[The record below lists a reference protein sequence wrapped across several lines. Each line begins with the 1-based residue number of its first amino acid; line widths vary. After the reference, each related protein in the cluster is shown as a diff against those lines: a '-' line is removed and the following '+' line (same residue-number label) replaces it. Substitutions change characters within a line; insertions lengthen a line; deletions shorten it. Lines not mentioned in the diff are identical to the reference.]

1 MTSLQKKLESAL
13 YSGYTKNRTESINSF
28 EGGIFMQKTKKTMAG
43 LLAATVLLGATSVL
57 QAVQVEP
64 VSAASDPVK
73 IIAMGDSIT
82 HGYINGD
89 NGYRKYFCYGLQQ
102 NGITNFDM
110 VGPNNNWTDS
120 ATYDWNGTTITY
132 DPAHAG
138 YSGYAIQKIGSR
150 QGLQETIF
158 DTTYVNG
165 DVSGNMMEAYQPDVI
180 MLQIGTN
187 DVLDA
192 QLTGIG
198 DRLEELV
205 DKLIPYVSGDGQVL
219 YLASIPNI
227 DAIERYDWL
236 GAYEWTYGV
245 SYKSDPEKFV
255 ATVQAAVDDYNTIVK
270 NLVAKKQAEG
280 AHIEFSDINST
291 IDISA
296 GDLKD
301 GVHPSEQG
309 YAKMGQYW
317 SNLLTETYFHGTVTP
332 TTTPTAT
339 TTTTTETTTTT
350 TGTTTATDSTPVET
364 TTSVQTTTTAKPQ
377 TNPSGDSAFTLT
389 DVAFDTDIDLQ
400 PYSDITS
407 IDVIFSAADGAFYN
421 GSVTFDGWNEATS
434 FTSTDLKNQML
445 TVTPSKEYGKM
456 TVRKYFGNVTLE
468 KVIVHTKGSAESTTT
483 TKVTTTETA
492 VTTTEAKTTTET
504 STTTTPV
511 VTTTIVTTVTE
522 TANGDVNGDGT
533 MDLTDL
539 VLLQKYLVRKGTMT
553 VEQSSR
559 ADLNADHVLN
569 VVDAMLLR
577 QLLLKHA

>member
-1 MTSLQKKLESAL
+1 
-13 YSGYTKNRTESINSF
+13 
-28 EGGIFMQKTKKTMAG
+28 MQKTKKTMAG

-89 NGYRKYFCYGLQQ
+89 NGYRKYFCYNLQQ
-102 NGITNFDM
+102 NGVTNFDM
-110 VGPNNNWTDS
+110 VGPNNNWSDS

-165 DVSGNMMEAYQPDVI
+165 DVSGNMMEVYQPDVI

-291 IDISA
+291 IEISA

-332 TTTPTAT
+332 TTTPATTAT

-350 TGTTTATDSTPVET
+350 TGTTTATDSTPAET
-364 TTSVQTTTTAKPQ
+364 TTSAQTTTTEPQ
-377 TNPSGDSAFTLT
+377 TNPSGDAAFTLT

-434 FTSTDLKNQML
+434 FTSTDLKNQTL
-445 TVTPSKEYGKM
+445 TVTPSKAYGKM
-456 TVRKYFGNVTLE
+456 TVRKYFGDVTLE

-533 MDLTDL
+533 TDLTDL
-539 VLLQKYLVRKGTMT
+539 VLLQKYLVRKGTLIA
-553 VEQSSR
+553 EQSSR

-577 QLLLKHA
+577 QLLLKQA

>member
-1 MTSLQKKLESAL
+1 
-13 YSGYTKNRTESINSF
+13 
-28 EGGIFMQKTKKTMAG
+28 MQKTKKTMAG

-89 NGYRKYFCYGLQQ
+89 NGYRKYFCYDLQQ

-110 VGPNNNWTDS
+110 VGPNNNWSDS

-291 IDISA
+291 IEISA

-332 TTTPTAT
+332 TTTPATTAT
-339 TTTTTETTTTT
+339 TTTTTETTTT
-350 TGTTTATDSTPVET
+350 TGTTTATDSTPAET
-364 TTSVQTTTTAKPQ
+364 TTSAQTTTTEPQ
-377 TNPSGDSAFTLT
+377 TNPSGDAAFTLT

-456 TVRKYFGNVTLE
+456 TVRKYFGDVTLE
-468 KVIVHTKGSAESTTT
+468 KVIVHTKGSAVST
-483 TKVTTTETA
+483 TTTETA
-492 VTTTEAKTTTET
+492 VITTEAKTTTET
-504 STTTTPV
+504 STTTTSV

-522 TANGDVNGDGT
+522 AANGDVNGDET
-533 MDLTDL
+533 TDLTDL
-539 VLLQKYLVRKGTMT
+539 VLLQKYLVRKETLIA
-553 VEQSSR
+553 EQSSR

-577 QLLLKHA
+577 QLLLKQA

>member
-1 MTSLQKKLESAL
+1 MW
-13 YSGYTKNRTESINSF
+13 
-28 EGGIFMQKTKKTMAG
+28 KTKKTMAG

-110 VGPNNNWTDS
+110 VGPNNNWSDS

-339 TTTTTETTTTT
+339 TTTTPETTTTT

-364 TTSVQTTTTAKPQ
+364 TTSVQITTTQPQ
-377 TNPSGDSAFTLT
+377 TNPSGDAAFTLT
-389 DVAFDTDIDLQ
+389 DVDFNIDIYLQ
-400 PYSDITS
+400 PYSNITS
-407 IDVIFSAADGAFYN
+407 IDVIFSAADGASYN
-421 GSVTFDGWNEATS
+421 GSVTFDGWNEATN

-456 TVRKYFGNVTLE
+456 TVRKYFGDVTLE
-468 KVIVHTKGSAESTTT
+468 KVIVHTKGSAVST
-483 TKVTTTETA
+483 TTTETA
-492 VTTTEAKTTTET
+492 VITTEAKTTTET
-504 STTTTPV
+504 TTTTAPA
-511 VTTTIVTTVTE
+511 VTTTVVTTVTE
-522 TANGDVNGDGT
+522 AVNGDVNGDGT
-533 MDLTDL
+533 ADLTDL
-539 VLLQKYLVRKGTMT
+539 VMLQKYLVRKETMT

-569 VVDAMLLR
+569 VVDAMLFR

>member
-1 MTSLQKKLESAL
+1 M
-13 YSGYTKNRTESINSF
+13 R
-28 EGGIFMQKTKKTMAG
+28 KTKKTMAG
-43 LLAATVLLGATSVL
+43 LLAATILLGATSVL
-57 QAVQVEP
+57 QAVQIEP

-102 NGITNFDM
+102 NGITNFNM
-110 VGPNNNWTDS
+110 VGPNNDWTDS
-120 ATYDWNGTTITY
+120 TTYDWNGTTITY

-158 DTTYVNG
+158 DTTYTDG
-165 DVSGNMMEAYQPDVI
+165 DVSGNMMEVYQPDVI

-227 DAIERYDWL
+227 DAAKKYDWL
-236 GAYEWTYGV
+236 GAYQWTYGV
-245 SYKSDPEKFV
+245 SYESDPEKFV

-296 GDLKD
+296 GDLED

-332 TTTPTAT
+332 TTTPTTTAT

-350 TGTTTATDSTPVET
+350 TGTTTATDSTPAET
-364 TTSVQTTTTAKPQ
+364 TTSVQTTTTEPQ

-407 IDVIFSAADGAFYN
+407 IDVIFSAADGASYN

-434 FTSTDLKNQML
+434 FTSADLKNQTL
-445 TVTPSKEYGKM
+445 TVTPSKDYGKM
-456 TVRKYFGNVTLE
+456 TVRKYFGDVTLE
-468 KVIVHTKGSAESTTT
+468 KVIVHTKGSTVST
-483 TKVTTTETA
+483 TTTETA
-492 VTTTEAKTTTET
+492 VVTTEAKTTTET
-504 STTTTPV
+504 TTTTAPA
-511 VTTTIVTTVTE
+511 VTTTVVTTVTE
-522 TANGDVNGDGT
+522 AVNGDVNGDGT
-533 MDLTDL
+533 ADLTDL
-539 VLLQKYLVRKGTMT
+539 VMLQKYLVRKETMT

>member
-1 MTSLQKKLESAL
+1 
-13 YSGYTKNRTESINSF
+13 
-28 EGGIFMQKTKKTMAG
+28 MQKTKKMVAG

-102 NGITNFDM
+102 NGITDFNM

-158 DTTYVNG
+158 DTTYTDG
-165 DVSGNMMEAYQPDVI
+165 DVSGNMMKVYQPDVI

-205 DKLIPYVSGDGQVL
+205 DKLLPYVSGDGQVL
-219 YLASIPNI
+219 YLASIPDI
-227 DAIERYDWL
+227 DAAKKYDWL
-236 GAYEWTYGV
+236 GAYQWTYGV
-245 SYKSDPEKFV
+245 SYESDPEKFV

-296 GDLKD
+296 GDLED
-301 GVHPSEQG
+301 GVHPNEQG

-332 TTTPTAT
+332 TTTPTTTAT

-364 TTSVQTTTTAKPQ
+364 TTSAQTTTTEPQ

-389 DVAFDTDIDLQ
+389 DVDFDTNIDLR

-407 IDVIFSAADGAFYN
+407 IDVIFSAADGASYN

-434 FTSTDLKNQML
+434 FTSADLKNQTL
-445 TVTPSKEYGKM
+445 TVTPSKAYDKM
-456 TVRKYFGNVTLE
+456 TVHKYFGDVTLE
-468 KVIVHTKGSAESTTT
+468 KVIVHIKGSAESTTT
-483 TKVTTTETA
+483 TKATTTETVA
-492 VTTTEAKTTTET
+492 TITEAKTTET
-504 STTTTPV
+504 STTTLA

-522 TANGDVNGDGT
+522 TVNGDVNGDGT
-533 MDLTDL
+533 TDLTDL
-539 VLLQKYLVRKGTMT
+539 VLLQKYLVRKGTLT
-553 VEQSSR
+553 AEQSSR

>member
-1 MTSLQKKLESAL
+1 MW
-13 YSGYTKNRTESINSF
+13 
-28 EGGIFMQKTKKTMAG
+28 KTKKTIAG

-57 QAVQVEP
+57 QAVQIEP
-64 VSAASDPVK
+64 VSAVSDPVK

-102 NGITNFDM
+102 NGITDFNM

-296 GDLKD
+296 GDLED

-332 TTTPTAT
+332 TTTPATTAT

-350 TGTTTATDSTPVET
+350 TGTTTATDSTPAET
-364 TTSVQTTTTAKPQ
+364 TTSAQITTTEPQ
-377 TNPSGDSAFTLT
+377 TNPSGDAAFTLT

-456 TVRKYFGNVTLE
+456 TVRKYFGDVTLE
-468 KVIVHTKGSAESTTT
+468 KVIVHTKGSAVST
-483 TKVTTTETA
+483 TTTETA
-492 VTTTEAKTTTET
+492 VITTEAK
-504 STTTTPV
+504 TTTPV

-533 MDLTDL
+533 TDLTDL
-539 VLLQKYLVRKGTMT
+539 VMLQKYLVRKETMT

>member
-1 MTSLQKKLESAL
+1 MW
-13 YSGYTKNRTESINSF
+13 
-28 EGGIFMQKTKKTMAG
+28 KTKKTIAG

-57 QAVQVEP
+57 QAVQIEP
-64 VSAASDPVK
+64 VSAVSDPVK

-102 NGITNFDM
+102 NGITDFNM

-291 IDISA
+291 IEISA
-296 GDLKD
+296 GDLED

-332 TTTPTAT
+332 TTTPATTAT

-350 TGTTTATDSTPVET
+350 TGTTTATDSTPAET
-364 TTSVQTTTTAKPQ
+364 TTSAQTTTTAKPQ
-377 TNPSGDSAFTLT
+377 TNPSGDAAFC
-389 DVAFDTDIDLQ
+389 Q
-400 PYSDITS
+400 
-407 IDVIFSAADGAFYN
+407 
-421 GSVTFDGWNEATS
+421 
-434 FTSTDLKNQML
+434 
-445 TVTPSKEYGKM
+445 
-456 TVRKYFGNVTLE
+456 
-468 KVIVHTKGSAESTTT
+468 
-483 TKVTTTETA
+483 
-492 VTTTEAKTTTET
+492 
-504 STTTTPV
+504 
-511 VTTTIVTTVTE
+511 
-522 TANGDVNGDGT
+522 
-533 MDLTDL
+533 
-539 VLLQKYLVRKGTMT
+539 
-553 VEQSSR
+553 EQR
-559 ADLNADHVLN
+559 RL
-569 VVDAMLLR
+569 
-577 QLLLKHA
+577 

>member
-1 MTSLQKKLESAL
+1 
-13 YSGYTKNRTESINSF
+13 
-28 EGGIFMQKTKKTMAG
+28 MQKTKKTMAG

-89 NGYRKYFCYGLQQ
+89 NGYRKYFCYDLQQ

-138 YSGYAIQKIGSR
+138 YSGYAIQKIGNR

-158 DTTYVNG
+158 DTTYTDG
-165 DVSGNMMEAYQPDVI
+165 DVSGNMMEVYQPDVI

-291 IDISA
+291 IEISA

-350 TGTTTATDSTPVET
+350 TGTTTATDSTPAET
-364 TTSVQTTTTAKPQ
+364 TTSAQITTTQPQ
-377 TNPSGDSAFTLT
+377 TNPSGDAAFTLT

-400 PYSDITS
+400 PYSNITS

-434 FTSTDLKNQML
+434 FTSTDLKNQTL
-445 TVTPSKEYGKM
+445 TVTPSKAYGKM
-456 TVRKYFGNVTLE
+456 TVRKYFGDVTLE

-533 MDLTDL
+533 TDLTDL
-539 VLLQKYLVRKGTMT
+539 VLLQKYLVRKGTLIA
-553 VEQSSR
+553 EQSSR

-577 QLLLKHA
+577 QLLLKQA

>member
-1 MTSLQKKLESAL
+1 
-13 YSGYTKNRTESINSF
+13 
-28 EGGIFMQKTKKTMAG
+28 MQKTKKTMAG

-89 NGYRKYFCYGLQQ
+89 NGYRKYFCYDLQQ

-120 ATYDWNGTTITY
+120 AMYDWNGTTITY

-138 YSGYAIQKIGSR
+138 YSGYAIQKIGNR

-158 DTTYVNG
+158 DTTYTDG
-165 DVSGNMMEAYQPDVI
+165 DVSGNMMEVYQPDVI

-291 IDISA
+291 IEISA

-350 TGTTTATDSTPVET
+350 TGTTTATDSTPAET
-364 TTSVQTTTTAKPQ
+364 TTSAQITTTQPQ
-377 TNPSGDSAFTLT
+377 TNPSGDAAFTLT

-400 PYSDITS
+400 PYSNITS

-434 FTSTDLKNQML
+434 FTSTDLKNQTL
-445 TVTPSKEYGKM
+445 TVTPSKAYGKM
-456 TVRKYFGNVTLE
+456 TVRKYFGDVTLE

-533 MDLTDL
+533 TDLTDL
-539 VLLQKYLVRKGTMT
+539 VLLQKYLVRKGTLIA
-553 VEQSSR
+553 EQSSR

-577 QLLLKHA
+577 QLLLKQA

>member
-1 MTSLQKKLESAL
+1 
-13 YSGYTKNRTESINSF
+13 
-28 EGGIFMQKTKKTMAG
+28 MQKTKKTMAG

-89 NGYRKYFCYGLQQ
+89 NGYRKYFCYDLQQ

-138 YSGYAIQKIGSR
+138 YSGYAIQKIGNR

-158 DTTYVNG
+158 DTTYTDG
-165 DVSGNMMEAYQPDVI
+165 DVSGNMMEVYQPDVI

-291 IDISA
+291 IEISA

-350 TGTTTATDSTPVET
+350 TGTTTATDSTPAET
-364 TTSVQTTTTAKPQ
+364 TTSAQITTTQPQ
-377 TNPSGDSAFTLT
+377 TNPSGDAAFTLT

-400 PYSDITS
+400 PYSNITS

-434 FTSTDLKNQML
+434 FTSTDLKNQTL
-445 TVTPSKEYGKM
+445 TVTPSKAYGKM
-456 TVRKYFGNVTLE
+456 TVRKYFGDVTLE
-468 KVIVHTKGSAESTTT
+468 KVIVHTKGSAESTTI

-533 MDLTDL
+533 TDLTDL
-539 VLLQKYLVRKGTMT
+539 VLLQKYLVRKGTLIA
-553 VEQSSR
+553 EQSSR

-577 QLLLKHA
+577 QLLLKQA

>member
-1 MTSLQKKLESAL
+1 MW
-13 YSGYTKNRTESINSF
+13 
-28 EGGIFMQKTKKTMAG
+28 KTKKTMAG

-110 VGPNNNWTDS
+110 VGPNNNWSDS

>member
-1 MTSLQKKLESAL
+1 
-13 YSGYTKNRTESINSF
+13 
-28 EGGIFMQKTKKTMAG
+28 MQKTKKTMAG
-43 LLAATVLLGATSVL
+43 LLAATVLLGTTSVL

-102 NGITNFDM
+102 NGITDFDM

-120 ATYDWNGTTITY
+120 TTYDWNGTTITY

-138 YSGYAIQKIGSR
+138 YSGYAIQKIGGR

-158 DTTYVNG
+158 DGTYT
-165 DVSGNMMEAYQPDVI
+165 DEDRSGNMIETYQPDII

-205 DKLIPYVSGDGQVL
+205 DKLLPYVSGDGQVL

-227 DAIERYDWL
+227 DAAKRYDWL
-236 GAYEWTYGV
+236 GAYEWNYGV
-245 SYKSDPEKFV
+245 SHESDPEKFV

-270 NLVAKKQAEG
+270 NLVVKKQAEG

-296 GDLKD
+296 GDLED

-332 TTTPTAT
+332 TTTTTTTA

-350 TGTTTATDSTPVET
+350 TGTTSATDSTPAET
-364 TTSVQTTTTAKPQ
+364 TTSAQTTTTEPQ
-377 TNPSGDSAFTLT
+377 TNPSGNSTFTLT
-389 DVAFDTDIDLQ
+389 DVDFNTDIDLR

-407 IDVIFSAADGAFYN
+407 IDVIFSAADGASYN

-434 FTSTDLKNQML
+434 FTSADLKNQTL
-445 TVTPSKEYGKM
+445 TVTPSKDYDKM
-456 TVRKYFGNVTLE
+456 TVHKYFGDVTLE
-468 KVIVHTKGSAESTTT
+468 KVIVHTKGSAGSTTT
-483 TKVTTTETA
+483 TKATTAEIVA
-492 VTTTEAKTTTET
+492 TTTEAKTTTET
-504 STTTTPV
+504 STTTPV

-522 TANGDVNGDGT
+522 TVNGDVNGDGT
-533 MDLTDL
+533 ANLNDL
-539 VLLQKYLVRKGTMT
+539 VLLQKYLVRKGTLT
-553 VEQSSR
+553 AEQSSR
-559 ADLNADHVLN
+559 ADLNDDHVLN

>member
-1 MTSLQKKLESAL
+1 
-13 YSGYTKNRTESINSF
+13 
-28 EGGIFMQKTKKTMAG
+28 MQKTKKTMAG

-57 QAVQVEP
+57 QAVQIEL

-102 NGITNFDM
+102 NGITDFNM
-110 VGPNNNWTDS
+110 VGPNNDWTDS
-120 ATYDWNGTTITY
+120 TTYDWNGTTITY

-158 DTTYVNG
+158 DTTYTDG
-165 DVSGNMMEAYQPDVI
+165 DVSGNMMEVYQPDVI

-219 YLASIPNI
+219 YLASIPDI
-227 DAIERYDWL
+227 DAAKKYDWL
-236 GAYEWTYGV
+236 GAYQWTYGV
-245 SYKSDPEKFV
+245 SYESDPEKFV

-270 NLVAKKQAEG
+270 NLVAKKQAKG

-296 GDLKD
+296 GDLED
-301 GVHPSEQG
+301 GVHPNEQG

-332 TTTPTAT
+332 TTTTTTAAT

-350 TGTTTATDSTPVET
+350 TGTTTATDSTPAET
-364 TTSVQTTTTAKPQ
+364 TTSAQTTTTEPQ

-407 IDVIFSAADGAFYN
+407 IDVIFSAADGASYN

-434 FTSTDLKNQML
+434 FTSADLKNQTL
-445 TVTPSKEYGKM
+445 TVTPSKDYGKM
-456 TVRKYFGNVTLE
+456 TVRKYFGDVTLE
-468 KVIVHTKGSAESTTT
+468 KVIVHTKGSTVST
-483 TKVTTTETA
+483 TTTETA
-492 VTTTEAKTTTET
+492 VITTEAKTTTET
-504 STTTTPV
+504 TTTTMPA
-511 VTTTIVTTVTE
+511 VTTTMVTTVTE
-522 TANGDVNGDGT
+522 AVNGDVNGDGT
-533 MDLTDL
+533 TDLTDL
-539 VLLQKYLVRKGTMT
+539 VLLQKYLVRKGTLT
-553 VEQSSR
+553 AEQSSR

>member
-1 MTSLQKKLESAL
+1 M
-13 YSGYTKNRTESINSF
+13 R
-28 EGGIFMQKTKKTMAG
+28 KTKKMVAG

-110 VGPNNNWTDS
+110 VGPNNNWSDS

-132 DPAHAG
+132 DPVHAG

-158 DTTYVNG
+158 DTTYTDG
-165 DVSGNMMEAYQPDVI
+165 DVSGNMMEVYQPDVI

-219 YLASIPNI
+219 YLASIPDI
-227 DAIERYDWL
+227 DAAKKYDWL
-236 GAYEWTYGV
+236 GAYQWTYGV
-245 SYKSDPEKFV
+245 SYESDPEKFV

-296 GDLKD
+296 GDLED

-332 TTTPTAT
+332 TTTPTTTAT

-350 TGTTTATDSTPVET
+350 TGTTTATDSTPAET
-364 TTSVQTTTTAKPQ
+364 TTSAQATTTEPQ

-407 IDVIFSAADGAFYN
+407 IDVIFSAADGASYN

-434 FTSTDLKNQML
+434 FTSADLKNQTL
-445 TVTPSKEYGKM
+445 TVTPSKAYGKM
-456 TVRKYFGNVTLE
+456 TVRKYFGDVTLE
-468 KVIVHTKGSAESTTT
+468 KVIVHTKGSTVST
-483 TKVTTTETA
+483 TTTETA
-492 VTTTEAKTTTET
+492 VITTEAKTTTET
-504 STTTTPV
+504 TTTTMPA
-511 VTTTIVTTVTE
+511 VTTTMVTTVTE
-522 TANGDVNGDGT
+522 AVNGDVNGDGT
-533 MDLTDL
+533 TDLTDL
-539 VLLQKYLVRKGTMT
+539 VMLQKYLVRKGTLT
-553 VEQSSR
+553 AEQSSR

>member
-1 MTSLQKKLESAL
+1 
-13 YSGYTKNRTESINSF
+13 
-28 EGGIFMQKTKKTMAG
+28 MQKTKKTMAG

-57 QAVQVEP
+57 QAIQIEP

-89 NGYRKYFCYGLQQ
+89 NGYRKYFCYDLQQ
-102 NGITNFDM
+102 NGVTNFDM

-291 IDISA
+291 IEISA

-332 TTTPTAT
+332 TTTPATTAT

-350 TGTTTATDSTPVET
+350 TGTTTATDSTPAET
-364 TTSVQTTTTAKPQ
+364 TTSAQTTTTEPQ
-377 TNPSGDSAFTLT
+377 TNPSGDAAFTLT

-456 TVRKYFGNVTLE
+456 TVRKYFGDVTLE
-468 KVIVHTKGSAESTTT
+468 KVIVHTKGSAVST
-483 TKVTTTETA
+483 TTTETA
-492 VTTTEAKTTTET
+492 VITTEAK
-504 STTTTPV
+504 TTTPV

-533 MDLTDL
+533 TDLTDL
-539 VLLQKYLVRKGTMT
+539 VMLQKYLVRKETMT

>member
-1 MTSLQKKLESAL
+1 
-13 YSGYTKNRTESINSF
+13 
-28 EGGIFMQKTKKTMAG
+28 MQKTKKTMAG

-89 NGYRKYFCYGLQQ
+89 NGYRKYFCYDLQQ

-138 YSGYAIQKIGSR
+138 YSGYAIQKIGNR

-158 DTTYVNG
+158 DTTYTDG
-165 DVSGNMMEAYQPDVI
+165 DVSGNMMEVYQPDVI

-291 IDISA
+291 IEISA

-350 TGTTTATDSTPVET
+350 TGTTTATDSTPAET
-364 TTSVQTTTTAKPQ
+364 TTSAQITTTQPQ
-377 TNPSGDSAFTLT
+377 TNPSGDAAFTLT

-400 PYSDITS
+400 PYSNITS

-434 FTSTDLKNQML
+434 FTSTDLKNQTL
-445 TVTPSKEYGKM
+445 TVTPSKAYGKM
-456 TVRKYFGNVTLE
+456 TVRKYFGDVTLE

-504 STTTTPV
+504 TTTTAPA
-511 VTTTIVTTVTE
+511 VTTIMVTTVTE
-522 TANGDVNGDGT
+522 AVNGDVNGDGT
-533 MDLTDL
+533 ADLTDL
-539 VLLQKYLVRKGTMT
+539 VLLQKYLVRKGTLIA
-553 VEQSSR
+553 EQSSR

-577 QLLLKHA
+577 QLLLKQA

>member
-1 MTSLQKKLESAL
+1 MRKPKK
-13 YSGYTKNRTESINSF
+13 I
-28 EGGIFMQKTKKTMAG
+28 MAG
-43 LLAATVLLGATSVL
+43 LLAATVLLGTTSVL

-73 IIAMGDSIT
+73 IMAMGDSIT
-82 HGYINGD
+82 DGYINGD

-110 VGPNNNWTDS
+110 VGPNNNWSDS

-138 YSGYAIQKIGSR
+138 YSGYTIQKIGSR

-205 DKLIPYVSGDGQVL
+205 DKLLPYVSGDGQVL

-227 DAIERYDWL
+227 DAIKRYDWL
-236 GAYEWTYGV
+236 GAYEWNYGV
-245 SYKSDPEKFV
+245 SHESDPEKFV

-291 IDISA
+291 ITIST
-296 GDLKD
+296 GDLED

-332 TTTPTAT
+332 TTTPATTATTT

-350 TGTTTATDSTPVET
+350 TGTTTATDSTPAET
-364 TTSVQTTTTAKPQ
+364 TTSAQITTTQPQ

-389 DVAFDTDIDLQ
+389 DVDFNTDIYLQ
-400 PYSDITS
+400 PYSNITS

-456 TVRKYFGNVTLE
+456 TVRKYFGDVTLE
-468 KVIVHTKGSAESTTT
+468 KVIVHTKGSAVST
-483 TKVTTTETA
+483 TTTETA
-492 VTTTEAKTTTET
+492 VITTEAKTTTET
-504 STTTTPV
+504 TTTTAPA
-511 VTTTIVTTVTE
+511 VTTTVVTTVTE

-533 MDLTDL
+533 TDLTDL
-539 VLLQKYLVRKGTMT
+539 VLLQKYLVRKEMLTA
-553 VEQSSR
+553 EQSSR

-577 QLLLKHA
+577 QLLLKQA

>member
-1 MTSLQKKLESAL
+1 
-13 YSGYTKNRTESINSF
+13 
-28 EGGIFMQKTKKTMAG
+28 MQKTKKMVAG

-102 NGITNFDM
+102 NGITDFNM
-110 VGPNNNWTDS
+110 VGPNNDWTDS
-120 ATYDWNGTTITY
+120 TTYDWNGTTITY

-158 DTTYVNG
+158 DTTYTDG
-165 DVSGNMMEAYQPDVI
+165 DVSGNMMKVYQPDVI

-227 DAIERYDWL
+227 DAAKKYDWL
-236 GAYEWTYGV
+236 GAYQWTYGV
-245 SYKSDPEKFV
+245 SYESDPEKFV

-296 GDLKD
+296 GDLED
-301 GVHPSEQG
+301 GVHPNEQG

-332 TTTPTAT
+332 TTTPTTTAT

-350 TGTTTATDSTPVET
+350 TGTTTATDSTPAEI
-364 TTSVQTTTTAKPQ
+364 TTSAQTTTTEPQ

-407 IDVIFSAADGAFYN
+407 IDVIFSAADGASYN

-434 FTSTDLKNQML
+434 FTSADLKNQTL
-445 TVTPSKEYGKM
+445 TVTPSKDYGKM
-456 TVRKYFGNVTLE
+456 TVRKYFGDVTLE
-468 KVIVHTKGSAESTTT
+468 KVIVHTKGSTVST
-483 TKVTTTETA
+483 TTTETA
-492 VTTTEAKTTTET
+492 VITTEAKTTTET
-504 STTTTPV
+504 TTTTMPA
-511 VTTTIVTTVTE
+511 VTTTMVTTVTE
-522 TANGDVNGDGT
+522 AVNGDVNGDGT
-533 MDLTDL
+533 TDLTDL
-539 VLLQKYLVRKGTMT
+539 VLLQKYLVRKGTLT
-553 VEQSSR
+553 AEQSSR

>member
-1 MTSLQKKLESAL
+1 
-13 YSGYTKNRTESINSF
+13 
-28 EGGIFMQKTKKTMAG
+28 
-43 LLAATVLLGATSVL
+43 
-57 QAVQVEP
+57 
-64 VSAASDPVK
+64 
-73 IIAMGDSIT
+73 MGDSIT

-296 GDLKD
+296 GDLED

-332 TTTPTAT
+332 TTTTTTAAT

-350 TGTTTATDSTPVET
+350 TGTTTATDSTPAET
-364 TTSVQTTTTAKPQ
+364 TTFAQTTTTQPQ

-389 DVAFDTDIDLQ
+389 DVDFNTDIDLR

-407 IDVIFSAADGAFYN
+407 IDVIFSAADGASYN

-434 FTSTDLKNQML
+434 FTSTDLKNQTL
-445 TVTPSKEYGKM
+445 TVTPSKAYGKM
-456 TVRKYFGNVTLE
+456 TVHKYFGDVTLE

-511 VTTTIVTTVTE
+511 VITTIVTTVTE

-533 MDLTDL
+533 ANLNDL
-539 VLLQKYLVRKGTMT
+539 VLLQKYLVRKGMLIA
-553 VEQSSR
+553 EQSSR

>member
-1 MTSLQKKLESAL
+1 
-13 YSGYTKNRTESINSF
+13 
-28 EGGIFMQKTKKTMAG
+28 MQKTKKMVAG

-57 QAVQVEP
+57 QAVQIEP

-102 NGITNFDM
+102 NGITDFNM
-110 VGPNNNWTDS
+110 VGPNNDWTDS
-120 ATYDWNGTTITY
+120 TTYDWNGTTITY

-219 YLASIPNI
+219 YLASIPDI
-227 DAIERYDWL
+227 DAAKKYDWL
-236 GAYEWTYGV
+236 GAYQWTYGV
-245 SYKSDPEKFV
+245 SYESDPEKFV

-291 IDISA
+291 INISA
-296 GDLKD
+296 GDLED

-332 TTTPTAT
+332 TTTPTTTAT

-350 TGTTTATDSTPVET
+350 TGTTTATDSTPAET
-364 TTSVQTTTTAKPQ
+364 TTSAQTTTTEPQ

-407 IDVIFSAADGAFYN
+407 IDVIFSAADGASYN

-434 FTSTDLKNQML
+434 FTSADLKNQTL
-445 TVTPSKEYGKM
+445 TVTPSKDYGKM
-456 TVRKYFGNVTLE
+456 TIRKYFGDVTLE
-468 KVIVHTKGSAESTTT
+468 KVIVHTKGSTVST
-483 TKVTTTETA
+483 TTTETA
-492 VTTTEAKTTTET
+492 VITTEAKTTTET
-504 STTTTPV
+504 TTTTMPA
-511 VTTTIVTTVTE
+511 VTTTMVTTVTE
-522 TANGDVNGDGT
+522 AVNGDVNGDGT
-533 MDLTDL
+533 TDLTDL
-539 VLLQKYLVRKGTMT
+539 VMLQKYLVRKGTLT
-553 VEQSSR
+553 AEQSSR

>member
-1 MTSLQKKLESAL
+1 MW
-13 YSGYTKNRTESINSF
+13 
-28 EGGIFMQKTKKTMAG
+28 KTKKTMAG

-110 VGPNNNWTDS
+110 VGPNNNWSDS

-138 YSGYAIQKIGSR
+138 YSGYAIQKIGNR

-158 DTTYVNG
+158 DTTYTDG
-165 DVSGNMMEAYQPDVI
+165 DVSGNMMEVYQPDVI

-291 IDISA
+291 IEISA

-317 SNLLTETYFHGTVTP
+317 SKLLTETYFHGTVTP
-332 TTTPTAT
+332 TTTPATTAT

-350 TGTTTATDSTPVET
+350 TGTTTATDSTPAET
-364 TTSVQTTTTAKPQ
+364 TTSAQITTTQPQ

-389 DVAFDTDIDLQ
+389 DVDFNTDIYLQ
-400 PYSDITS
+400 PYSNITS
-407 IDVIFSAADGAFYN
+407 IDVIFSAADGASYN

-434 FTSTDLKNQML
+434 FTSTDLKNQTL
-445 TVTPSKEYGKM
+445 TVTPSKAYGKM
-456 TVRKYFGNVTLE
+456 TVHKYFGDVTLE

-483 TKVTTTETA
+483 TK

-533 MDLTDL
+533 ANLNDL
-539 VLLQKYLVRKGTMT
+539 VLLQKYLVRKGTLT
-553 VEQSSR
+553 AEQSSR

>member
-1 MTSLQKKLESAL
+1 
-13 YSGYTKNRTESINSF
+13 
-28 EGGIFMQKTKKTMAG
+28 MQKTKKTMAG

-89 NGYRKYFCYGLQQ
+89 NGYRKYFCYDLQQ

-110 VGPNNNWTDS
+110 VGPNNNWSDS

-138 YSGYAIQKIGSR
+138 YSGYAIQKIGNR

-158 DTTYVNG
+158 DTTYTDG
-165 DVSGNMMEAYQPDVI
+165 DVSGNMMEVYQPDVI

-291 IDISA
+291 IEISA

-350 TGTTTATDSTPVET
+350 TGTTTATDSTPAET
-364 TTSVQTTTTAKPQ
+364 TTSAQITTTQPQ
-377 TNPSGDSAFTLT
+377 TNPSGDAAFTLT

-400 PYSDITS
+400 PYSNITS

-434 FTSTDLKNQML
+434 FTSTDLKNQTL
-445 TVTPSKEYGKM
+445 TVTPSKAYGKM
-456 TVRKYFGNVTLE
+456 TVRKYFGDVTLE

-533 MDLTDL
+533 TDLTDL
-539 VLLQKYLVRKGTMT
+539 VLLQKYLVRKGTLIA
-553 VEQSSR
+553 EQSSR

-577 QLLLKHA
+577 QLLLKQA

>member
-1 MTSLQKKLESAL
+1 MW
-13 YSGYTKNRTESINSF
+13 
-28 EGGIFMQKTKKTMAG
+28 KTKKTMAG

-110 VGPNNNWTDS
+110 VGPNNNWSDS

-227 DAIERYDWL
+227 DVIERYDWL

-332 TTTPTAT
+332 TTTPATTAT

-350 TGTTTATDSTPVET
+350 TGTTTATDSTPAET
-364 TTSVQTTTTAKPQ
+364 TTSAQITTTQPQ

-389 DVAFDTDIDLQ
+389 DVDFNTDIYLQ
-400 PYSDITS
+400 PYSNITS
-407 IDVIFSAADGAFYN
+407 IDVIFSAADGASYN
-421 GSVTFDGWNEATS
+421 GSVTFDGWNEATN

-456 TVRKYFGNVTLE
+456 TVRKYFGDVTLE
-468 KVIVHTKGSAESTTT
+468 KVIVHTKGSAVST
-483 TKVTTTETA
+483 TTTETA
-492 VTTTEAKTTTET
+492 VVTTEAKTTTET
-504 STTTTPV
+504 TTTTV
-511 VTTTIVTTVTE
+511 SAVTTTVVTTVTE
-522 TANGDVNGDGT
+522 AVNGDVNGDGT
-533 MDLTDL
+533 ADLTDL
-539 VLLQKYLVRKGTMT
+539 VMLQKYLVRKETMT

>member
-1 MTSLQKKLESAL
+1 
-13 YSGYTKNRTESINSF
+13 
-28 EGGIFMQKTKKTMAG
+28 MQKTKKTMAG

-57 QAVQVEP
+57 QAIQIEP

-89 NGYRKYFCYGLQQ
+89 NGYRKYFCYNLQQ
-102 NGITNFDM
+102 NGVTNFDM

-120 ATYDWNGTTITY
+120 ATYDCNGTTITY

-296 GDLKD
+296 GDLED

-332 TTTPTAT
+332 TTTPATTAT

-350 TGTTTATDSTPVET
+350 TGTTTATDSTPAET
-364 TTSVQTTTTAKPQ
+364 TTSAQITTTEPQ
-377 TNPSGDSAFTLT
+377 TNPSGDAAFTLM

-456 TVRKYFGNVTLE
+456 TVRKYFGDVTLE
-468 KVIVHTKGSAESTTT
+468 KVIVHTKGSAVST
-483 TKVTTTETA
+483 TTTETA
-492 VTTTEAKTTTET
+492 VITTEAK
-504 STTTTPV
+504 TTTPV

-533 MDLTDL
+533 TDLTDL
-539 VLLQKYLVRKGTMT
+539 VMLQKYLVRKETMT

-569 VVDAMLLR
+569 VVDAMLRR

>member
-1 MTSLQKKLESAL
+1 
-13 YSGYTKNRTESINSF
+13 
-28 EGGIFMQKTKKTMAG
+28 MQKTKKMVAG

-57 QAVQVEP
+57 QAVQIEP

-110 VGPNNNWTDS
+110 VGPNNKWTDS
-120 ATYDWNGTTITY
+120 TTYDWNGTTITY

-165 DVSGNMMEAYQPDVI
+165 DVSGNMMEVYQPDVI

-219 YLASIPNI
+219 YLASIPDI
-227 DAIERYDWL
+227 DAAKKYDWL
-236 GAYEWTYGV
+236 GAYQWTYGV
-245 SYKSDPEKFV
+245 SYESDPEKFV

-296 GDLKD
+296 GDLED
-301 GVHPSEQG
+301 GVHPNEQG

-332 TTTPTAT
+332 TTTTTTTAT
-339 TTTTTETTTTT
+339 TTTTTETTTTTTT
-350 TGTTTATDSTPVET
+350 TGTTTATDSTPAET
-364 TTSVQTTTTAKPQ
+364 TTSAQTTTTEPQ

-407 IDVIFSAADGAFYN
+407 IDVIFSAADGASYN

-434 FTSTDLKNQML
+434 FTSADLKNQTL
-445 TVTPSKEYGKM
+445 TVTPSKDYGKM
-456 TVRKYFGNVTLE
+456 TVRKYFGDVTLE
-468 KVIVHTKGSAESTTT
+468 KVIVHTKGSTVST
-483 TKVTTTETA
+483 TTTETA
-492 VTTTEAKTTTET
+492 VITTEAKTTTET
-504 STTTTPV
+504 TTTTMPA
-511 VTTTIVTTVTE
+511 VTTTMVTTVTE
-522 TANGDVNGDGT
+522 TVNGDVNGDGT
-533 MDLTDL
+533 TDLTDL
-539 VLLQKYLVRKGTMT
+539 VMLQKYLVRKGTLT
-553 VEQSSR
+553 AEQSSR

>member
-1 MTSLQKKLESAL
+1 
-13 YSGYTKNRTESINSF
+13 
-28 EGGIFMQKTKKTMAG
+28 MQKTKKTMAG

-89 NGYRKYFCYGLQQ
+89 NGYRKYFCYDLQQ

-110 VGPNNNWTDS
+110 VGPNNNWSDS

-291 IDISA
+291 IEISA

-350 TGTTTATDSTPVET
+350 TGTTTATDSTPAET
-364 TTSVQTTTTAKPQ
+364 TTSAQTTTTAKPQ
-377 TNPSGDSAFTLT
+377 TNPSGDAAFTLT

-407 IDVIFSAADGAFYN
+407 IDVIFSAADGATYN

-456 TVRKYFGNVTLE
+456 MVRKYFGDVTLE

-504 STTTTPV
+504 TTTTAPA
-511 VTTTIVTTVTE
+511 VTTTVVTTVTE
-522 TANGDVNGDGT
+522 AVNGDVNGDGT
-533 MDLTDL
+533 ADLTDL
-539 VLLQKYLVRKGTMT
+539 VMLQKYLVRKGTLIA
-553 VEQSSR
+553 EQSSR

-577 QLLLKHA
+577 QLLLKQA

>member
-1 MTSLQKKLESAL
+1 MW
-13 YSGYTKNRTESINSF
+13 
-28 EGGIFMQKTKKTMAG
+28 KTKKTMAG

>member
-1 MTSLQKKLESAL
+1 MW
-13 YSGYTKNRTESINSF
+13 
-28 EGGIFMQKTKKTMAG
+28 KTKKTIAG

-57 QAVQVEP
+57 QTVQVEP

-198 DRLEELV
+198 ARLEELV

-270 NLVAKKQAEG
+270 NLVAKKQSEG

-291 IDISA
+291 IEISA
-296 GDLKD
+296 GDLED

-332 TTTPTAT
+332 TTTPATTAT

-350 TGTTTATDSTPVET
+350 TGTTTATDSTPAET
-364 TTSVQTTTTAKPQ
+364 TTSAQATTTAKPQ
-377 TNPSGDSAFTLT
+377 TNPSDDSAFTLT
-389 DVAFDTDIDLQ
+389 DVDFNTDIDLR

-407 IDVIFSAADGAFYN
+407 IDVIFSAADGASYN
-421 GSVTFDGWNEATS
+421 GSVTFDGWNEATN

-456 TVRKYFGNVTLE
+456 MVRKYFGDVTLE
-468 KVIVHTKGSAESTTT
+468 KVIVHTNGSAVSTTT
-483 TKVTTTETA
+483 TETS
-492 VTTTEAKTTTET
+492 VITTEAKTTTET
-504 STTTTPV
+504 TTTTAPS
-511 VTTTIVTTVTE
+511 VTTTVVTTVTE
-522 TANGDVNGDGT
+522 AVNGDVNGDGT
-533 MDLTDL
+533 ADLTDL
-539 VLLQKYLVRKGTMT
+539 VLLQKYLVRKGTLIA
-553 VEQSSR
+553 EQSSR

-577 QLLLKHA
+577 QLLLKQA

>member
-1 MTSLQKKLESAL
+1 MW
-13 YSGYTKNRTESINSF
+13 
-28 EGGIFMQKTKKTMAG
+28 KTKKTMAG

-73 IIAMGDSIT
+73 IMAMGDSIT

-89 NGYRKYFCYGLQQ
+89 NGYRKYFCYDLQQ

-120 ATYDWNGTTITY
+120 TTYDWNGTTITY

-227 DAIERYDWL
+227 DAIKRYDWL
-236 GAYEWTYGV
+236 GAYEWNYGV
-245 SYKSDPEKFV
+245 SHESDPEKFV

-291 IDISA
+291 ITISA
-296 GDLKD
+296 GDLED

-332 TTTPTAT
+332 TTTPATTAT
-339 TTTTTETTTTT
+339 TTTTTETTTTM

-377 TNPSGDSAFTLT
+377 TNPSGDAAFTLT

-400 PYSDITS
+400 PYSNITS

-456 TVRKYFGNVTLE
+456 TVRKYFGDVTLE
-468 KVIVHTKGSAESTTT
+468 KVIVHTKGSAVST
-483 TKVTTTETA
+483 TTTETA
-492 VTTTEAKTTTET
+492 VITTEAKTTTET
-504 STTTTPV
+504 TTTTAPA
-511 VTTTIVTTVTE
+511 VTTTMVTTVTE
-522 TANGDVNGDGT
+522 AVNGDVNGDGT
-533 MDLTDL
+533 ADLTDL
-539 VLLQKYLVRKGTMT
+539 VMLQKYLVRKGTLIA
-553 VEQSSR
+553 EQSSR

-577 QLLLKHA
+577 QLLLKQA

>member
-1 MTSLQKKLESAL
+1 MW
-13 YSGYTKNRTESINSF
+13 
-28 EGGIFMQKTKKTMAG
+28 KTKKTIAG

-57 QAVQVEP
+57 QAVQIEP
-64 VSAASDPVK
+64 VSAVSDPVK

-102 NGITNFDM
+102 NGITDFNM

-291 IDISA
+291 IEISA
-296 GDLKD
+296 GDLED

-332 TTTPTAT
+332 TTTPATTAT

-350 TGTTTATDSTPVET
+350 TGTTTATDSTPAET
-364 TTSVQTTTTAKPQ
+364 TTSAQTTTTAKPQ
-377 TNPSGDSAFTLT
+377 TNPSGDAAFTLT

-407 IDVIFSAADGAFYN
+407 IDVIFSAADGASYN
-421 GSVTFDGWNEATS
+421 GSVTFDGWNEATN

-456 TVRKYFGNVTLE
+456 TVRKYFGDVTLE
-468 KVIVHTKGSAESTTT
+468 KVIVHTKGSAVST
-483 TKVTTTETA
+483 TTTETA
-492 VTTTEAKTTTET
+492 VITTEAKTTTET
-504 STTTTPV
+504 TTTTAPA
-511 VTTTIVTTVTE
+511 VTTTVVTTVTE
-522 TANGDVNGDGT
+522 AVNGDVNGDGT
-533 MDLTDL
+533 ADLTDL
-539 VLLQKYLVRKGTMT
+539 VMLQKYLVRKETMT

-569 VVDAMLLR
+569 VVDAMLFR

>member
-1 MTSLQKKLESAL
+1 
-13 YSGYTKNRTESINSF
+13 
-28 EGGIFMQKTKKTMAG
+28 MQKTKKTMAG

-89 NGYRKYFCYGLQQ
+89 NGYRKYFCYDLQQ

-110 VGPNNNWTDS
+110 VGPNNNWMDS

-296 GDLKD
+296 GDLED

-332 TTTPTAT
+332 TTTPATTAT

-350 TGTTTATDSTPVET
+350 TGTTTATDSTPAET
-364 TTSVQTTTTAKPQ
+364 TTSAQITTTEPQ
-377 TNPSGDSAFTLT
+377 TNPSGDAAFTLT

-456 TVRKYFGNVTLE
+456 TVRKYFGDVTLE
-468 KVIVHTKGSAESTTT
+468 KVIVHTKGSAVST
-483 TKVTTTETA
+483 TTTETA
-492 VTTTEAKTTTET
+492 VITTEAK
-504 STTTTPV
+504 TTTPV

-533 MDLTDL
+533 TDLTDL
-539 VLLQKYLVRKGTMT
+539 VMLQKYLVRKETMT

>member
-1 MTSLQKKLESAL
+1 
-13 YSGYTKNRTESINSF
+13 
-28 EGGIFMQKTKKTMAG
+28 MQKTKKTMAG

-57 QAVQVEP
+57 QAVQIEP

-73 IIAMGDSIT
+73 IMAMGDSIT

-89 NGYRKYFCYGLQQ
+89 NGYRKYFCYDLQQ

-120 ATYDWNGTTITY
+120 TTYDWNGTTITY

-291 IDISA
+291 INISA

-332 TTTPTAT
+332 TTTPATTAT

-350 TGTTTATDSTPVET
+350 TGTTTATDSTPAET
-364 TTSVQTTTTAKPQ
+364 TTSVQTTTTESQ
-377 TNPSGDSAFTLT
+377 TNPSGDAAFTLT
-389 DVAFDTDIDLQ
+389 DVDFDTEIDLS

-407 IDVIFSAADGAFYN
+407 IDVIFSAADGVSYN

-434 FTSTDLKNQML
+434 FISAELKNHTL
-445 TVTPSKEYGKM
+445 TVTPSKDYNTM
-456 TVRKYFGNVTLE
+456 TVHKHFGGAVDVTLE
-468 KVIVHTKGSAESTTT
+468 KVVVHTKGSAVST
-483 TKVTTTETA
+483 TTTETA
-492 VTTTEAKTTTET
+492 VITTEAKTTTET
-504 STTTTPV
+504 TTTTASA
-511 VTTTIVTTVTE
+511 VTTTVVTTVTE
-522 TANGDVNGDGT
+522 AVNGDVNGDGT
-533 MDLTDL
+533 ADLTDL
-539 VLLQKYLVRKGTMT
+539 VMLQKYLVRKETMT

-577 QLLLKHA
+577 QLLLKHV

>member
-1 MTSLQKKLESAL
+1 MW
-13 YSGYTKNRTESINSF
+13 
-28 EGGIFMQKTKKTMAG
+28 KTKKTMAG

-110 VGPNNNWTDS
+110 VGPNNDWTDS
-120 ATYDWNGTTITY
+120 TTYDWNGTTITY

-158 DTTYVNG
+158 DTTYTDG
-165 DVSGNMMEAYQPDVI
+165 DVSGNMMEVYQPDVI

-219 YLASIPNI
+219 YLASIPDI
-227 DAIERYDWL
+227 DAAKKYDWL
-236 GAYEWTYGV
+236 GAYQWTYGV
-245 SYKSDPEKFV
+245 SYESDPEKFV
-255 ATVQAAVDDYNTIVK
+255 ATVQAAVDDYNMIVK

-296 GDLKD
+296 GDLED
-301 GVHPSEQG
+301 GVHPNEQG

-332 TTTPTAT
+332 TTTPTTTAT

-350 TGTTTATDSTPVET
+350 TGTTTATDSTPAET
-364 TTSVQTTTTAKPQ
+364 TTSAQTTTTEPQ

-407 IDVIFSAADGAFYN
+407 IDVIFSAADGASYN

-434 FTSTDLKNQML
+434 FTSADLKNQTL
-445 TVTPSKEYGKM
+445 TVTPSKDYGKM
-456 TVRKYFGNVTLE
+456 TVRKYFGDVTLE
-468 KVIVHTKGSAESTTT
+468 KVIVHTKGSTVST
-483 TKVTTTETA
+483 TTTETA
-492 VTTTEAKTTTET
+492 VITTEAKTTTET
-504 STTTTPV
+504 TTTTMPA
-511 VTTTIVTTVTE
+511 VTTTMVTTVTE
-522 TANGDVNGDGT
+522 AVNGDVNGDGT
-533 MDLTDL
+533 ADLTDL
-539 VLLQKYLVRKGTMT
+539 VMLQKYLVRKGTLT
-553 VEQSSR
+553 AEQSSR

>member
-1 MTSLQKKLESAL
+1 MW
-13 YSGYTKNRTESINSF
+13 
-28 EGGIFMQKTKKTMAG
+28 KTKKTMAG

-57 QAVQVEP
+57 QAVQIEP
-64 VSAASDPVK
+64 VSAVSDPVK

-89 NGYRKYFCYGLQQ
+89 NGYRKYFCYDLQQ

-291 IDISA
+291 INISA
-296 GDLKD
+296 GDLED

-339 TTTTTETTTTT
+339 TTTTTEA
-350 TGTTTATDSTPVET
+350 TTATDSTPVET

-377 TNPSGDSAFTLT
+377 TNPSGDAAFTLT
-389 DVAFDTDIDLQ
+389 DVDFDTEIDLS

-407 IDVIFSAADGAFYN
+407 IDVIFSAADGVSYN

-434 FTSTDLKNQML
+434 FISAELKNHTL
-445 TVTPSKEYGKM
+445 TVTPSKDYNTM
-456 TVRKYFGNVTLE
+456 TVHKHFGGAVDVTLE
-468 KVIVHTKGSAESTTT
+468 KVVVHTKGSAESTTT

-492 VTTTEAKTTTET
+492 VITTEAKTTTET
-504 STTTTPV
+504 TTTTAPA
-511 VTTTIVTTVTE
+511 VTTTMVTTVTE
-522 TANGDVNGDGT
+522 AVNGDVNGDGT
-533 MDLTDL
+533 ADLTDL
-539 VLLQKYLVRKGTMT
+539 VMLQKYLVRKGTLIA
-553 VEQSSR
+553 EQSSR

-577 QLLLKHA
+577 QLLLKQA

>member
-1 MTSLQKKLESAL
+1 M
-13 YSGYTKNRTESINSF
+13 R
-28 EGGIFMQKTKKTMAG
+28 KTKKTMAG
-43 LLAATVLLGATSVL
+43 LLAATILLGATSVL

-110 VGPNNNWTDS
+110 VGPNNKWTDS
-120 ATYDWNGTTITY
+120 TTYDWNGTTITY

-158 DTTYVNG
+158 DTTYTDG
-165 DVSGNMMEAYQPDVI
+165 DVSGNMMEVYQPDVI

-219 YLASIPNI
+219 YLASIPDI
-227 DAIERYDWL
+227 DAAKKYDWL
-236 GAYEWTYGV
+236 GAYQWTYGV
-245 SYKSDPEKFV
+245 SYESDPEKFV
-255 ATVQAAVDDYNTIVK
+255 ATVQAAVDDYNMIVK

-296 GDLKD
+296 GDLED
-301 GVHPSEQG
+301 GVHPNEQG

-332 TTTPTAT
+332 TTTPTTTAT

-350 TGTTTATDSTPVET
+350 TGTTTATDSTPAET
-364 TTSVQTTTTAKPQ
+364 TTSAQTTTTEPQ

-407 IDVIFSAADGAFYN
+407 IDVIFSAADGASYN

-434 FTSTDLKNQML
+434 FTSADLKNQTL
-445 TVTPSKEYGKM
+445 TVTPSKDYDKM
-456 TVRKYFGNVTLE
+456 TVHKYFGDVTLE
-468 KVIVHTKGSAESTTT
+468 KVIVHTKGSAVST
-483 TKVTTTETA
+483 TTTETA
-492 VTTTEAKTTTET
+492 VITTEAKTTTET
-504 STTTTPV
+504 TTTTMPA
-511 VTTTIVTTVTE
+511 VTTTMVTTVTE
-522 TANGDVNGDGT
+522 AVNGDVNGDGT
-533 MDLTDL
+533 TDLTDL
-539 VLLQKYLVRKGTMT
+539 VLLQKYLVRKGTLT
-553 VEQSSR
+553 AEQSSR

>member
-1 MTSLQKKLESAL
+1 M
-13 YSGYTKNRTESINSF
+13 R
-28 EGGIFMQKTKKTMAG
+28 KTKKTMAG
-43 LLAATVLLGATSVL
+43 LLAATILLGATSVL
-57 QAVQVEP
+57 QAVQIEP

-102 NGITNFDM
+102 NGITDFNM
-110 VGPNNNWTDS
+110 VGPNNDWTDS
-120 ATYDWNGTTITY
+120 TTYDWNGTTITY

-158 DTTYVNG
+158 DTTYTDG
-165 DVSGNMMEAYQPDVI
+165 DVSGNMMKVYQPDVI

-219 YLASIPNI
+219 YLASIPDI
-227 DAIERYDWL
+227 DAAKKYDWL
-236 GAYEWTYGV
+236 GAYQWTYGV
-245 SYKSDPEKFV
+245 SYESDPEKFV

-296 GDLKD
+296 GDLED

-332 TTTPTAT
+332 TTTPTTTAT

-350 TGTTTATDSTPVET
+350 TGTTTATDSTPAET
-364 TTSVQTTTTAKPQ
+364 TTSAQTTTTEPQ

-389 DVAFDTDIDLQ
+389 DVAFDTDIDLR

-407 IDVIFSAADGAFYN
+407 IDVIFSAADGVSYN

-434 FTSTDLKNQML
+434 FTSADLKNQTL
-445 TVTPSKEYGKM
+445 TVTPSKDYGKM
-456 TVRKYFGNVTLE
+456 TVRKYFGDVTLE
-468 KVIVHTKGSAESTTT
+468 KVIVHTKGSTVST
-483 TKVTTTETA
+483 TTTETA
-492 VTTTEAKTTTET
+492 VITTEAKTTTET
-504 STTTTPV
+504 TTTTMPA
-511 VTTTIVTTVTE
+511 VTTTMVTTVTE
-522 TANGDVNGDGT
+522 AVNGDVNGDGT
-533 MDLTDL
+533 TDLTDL
-539 VLLQKYLVRKGTMT
+539 VLLQKYLVRKGTLIA
-553 VEQSSR
+553 EQSSR

>member
-1 MTSLQKKLESAL
+1 
-13 YSGYTKNRTESINSF
+13 
-28 EGGIFMQKTKKTMAG
+28 MQKTKKMVAG
-43 LLAATVLLGATSVL
+43 LLAATILLGATSVL
-57 QAVQVEP
+57 QAVQIES

-110 VGPNNNWTDS
+110 VGPNNNWSDS

-132 DPAHAG
+132 DPVHAG

-158 DTTYVNG
+158 DTTYTDG
-165 DVSGNMMEAYQPDVI
+165 DVSGNMMKVYQPDVI

-219 YLASIPNI
+219 YLASIPDI
-227 DAIERYDWL
+227 DAAKKYDWL
-236 GAYEWTYGV
+236 GAYQWTYGV
-245 SYKSDPEKFV
+245 SYESDPEKFV

-296 GDLKD
+296 GDLED

-332 TTTPTAT
+332 TTTTTTTAT
-339 TTTTTETTTTT
+339 TTTTTENTTTT
-350 TGTTTATDSTPVET
+350 TGTTTATDSTPAET
-364 TTSVQTTTTAKPQ
+364 TTSAQTTTTQPQ

-389 DVAFDTDIDLQ
+389 DVDFNTDIYLQ
-400 PYSDITS
+400 PYSNITS
-407 IDVIFSAADGAFYN
+407 IDVIFSAADGASYN
-421 GSVTFDGWNEATS
+421 GSVTFDGWNEATN
-434 FTSTDLKNQML
+434 FTSTDLKNQTL
-445 TVTPSKEYGKM
+445 TVTPSKAYDKM
-456 TVRKYFGNVTLE
+456 TVHKYFGDVTLE

-483 TKVTTTETA
+483 TK

-522 TANGDVNGDGT
+522 TVNGDVNGDGT
-533 MDLTDL
+533 ADLTDL
-539 VLLQKYLVRKGTMT
+539 VMLQKYLVRKGTMT
-553 VEQSSR
+553 AEQSSR
-559 ADLNADHVLN
+559 ADLNVDHVLN

>member
-1 MTSLQKKLESAL
+1 
-13 YSGYTKNRTESINSF
+13 
-28 EGGIFMQKTKKTMAG
+28 MQKTKKTMAG

-89 NGYRKYFCYGLQQ
+89 NGYRKYFCYDLQQ

-110 VGPNNNWTDS
+110 VGPNNNWMDS

-296 GDLKD
+296 GDLED

-377 TNPSGDSAFTLT
+377 TNPSGDAAFTLT

-456 TVRKYFGNVTLE
+456 MVRKYFGDVTLE

-511 VTTTIVTTVTE
+511 VTTTVVTTVTE
-522 TANGDVNGDGT
+522 AVNGDVNGDGT
-533 MDLTDL
+533 
-539 VLLQKYLVRKGTMT
+539 
-553 VEQSSR
+553 
-559 ADLNADHVLN
+559 ADLRACVHSKK
-569 VVDAMLLR
+569 VV
-577 QLLLKHA
+577 

>member
-1 MTSLQKKLESAL
+1 MH
-13 YSGYTKNRTESINSF
+13 
-28 EGGIFMQKTKKTMAG
+28 KTKKTMAG

-89 NGYRKYFCYGLQQ
+89 NGYRKYFCYDLQQ

-138 YSGYAIQKIGSR
+138 YSGYAIQKIGNR

-158 DTTYVNG
+158 DTTYTDG
-165 DVSGNMMEAYQPDVI
+165 DVSGNMMEVYQPDVI

-291 IDISA
+291 IEISA

-350 TGTTTATDSTPVET
+350 TGTTTATDSTPAET
-364 TTSVQTTTTAKPQ
+364 TTSAQITTTQPQ
-377 TNPSGDSAFTLT
+377 TNPSGDAAFTLT

-400 PYSDITS
+400 PYSNITS

-434 FTSTDLKNQML
+434 FTSTDLKNQTL
-445 TVTPSKEYGKM
+445 TVTPSKAYGKM
-456 TVRKYFGNVTLE
+456 TVRKYFGDVTLE

-533 MDLTDL
+533 TDLTDL
-539 VLLQKYLVRKGTMT
+539 VLLQKYLVRKGTLIA
-553 VEQSSR
+553 EQSSR

-577 QLLLKHA
+577 QLLLKQA